1 MYYSETEITSR
12 DLVVSLYRAVEGGD
26 LAGAAA
32 ALHDDVVLHVP
43 GTHPLA
49 GDHRGPAGILEFVA
63 GIRALTDDGEHIE
76 VLDVLEGDELVAVCA
91 LVTAR
96 RSGHAPLTNRTVHVL
111 RIDAGRVAEIWFH
124 NFDDL
129 TVDAFWS

>member
-1 MYYSETEITSR
+1 M
-12 DLVVSLYRAVEGGD
+12 
-26 LAGAAA
+26 
-32 ALHDDVVLHVP
+32 LHVP

-49 GDHRGPAGILEFVA
+49 GDHHGPAGILEFVA

-76 VLDVLEGDELVAVCA
+76 VLDVLDGDRLVAVCA

-96 RSGHAPLTNRTVHVL
+96 RSGRAPLTNRTVHVL
-111 RIDAGRVAEIWFH
+111 RVDAGLIAEIWFH